1 MGRKP
6 TGWQEKTEVITGR
19 FNTSDPQQARAVE
32 LIRHY
37 QSYGRSVGSILT
49 TALLASEG
57 EQFQEPTLGDAAA
70 AQIMVSVQELGELLS
85 ELKRWRANAVT
96 QPPSADNYSVDD
108 VDYADQVVEFLRK
121 RKGAR

>member
-57 EQFQEPTLGDAAA
+57 EQFQEPTLGDVAAQ
-70 AQIMVSVQELGELLS
+70 QIMVSVQELGELLN
-85 ELKRWRANAVT
+85 ELKQWRTHAVA
-96 QPPSADNYSVDD
+96 QPSVQDSYSVDE
-108 VDYADQVVEFLRK
+108 VDYTDQVVEFLRK
-121 RKGAR
+121 RKGR